1 MKKVKSA
8 QLSQDEYHRELGRK
22 FLEESRKNLD
32 LSKVGKK
39 VVMPGYRTPPPGKED
54 GKPVSEQNAEQPDYD
69 SMPLEAL
76 PDDVDHSLSGS
87 RRWQQTR
94 YEIMQELKGFK
105 KPPADAGRD
114 EKDEQ
119 NP

>member
-8 QLSQDEYHRELGRK
+8 QVSQDPSHEELGRK

-39 VVMPGYRTPPPGKED
+39 VVMPGYRTPTPEKVAD
-54 GKPVSEQNAEQPDYD
+54 KPDPEQNAEQPDYD
-69 SMPLEAL
+69 NMPPGEL
-76 PDDVDHSLSGS
+76 PDDVDHSLSGA

-94 YEIMQELKGFK
+94 YETLKELKSFK
-105 KPPADAGRD
+105 KPPEDIGQEDGA
-114 EKDEQ
+114 Q
-119 NP
+119 